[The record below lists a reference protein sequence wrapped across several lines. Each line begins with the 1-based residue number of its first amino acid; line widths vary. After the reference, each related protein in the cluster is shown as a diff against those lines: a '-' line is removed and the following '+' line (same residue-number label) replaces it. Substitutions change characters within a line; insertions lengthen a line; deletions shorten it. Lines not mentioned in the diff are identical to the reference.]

1 MTTDLLVIQN
11 SNPAT
16 NKPTMLRDPITP
28 VTTVLVIAVV
38 VVVVVVVNDV
48 VPEIFP
54 ILDGSIA
61 IAAKGTYYV
70 RGRN

>member
-38 VVVVVVVNDV
+38 VVVVVNDV